1 GRWIRHVNAGAQY
14 AHGATVYRQRTAMRG
29 GVDAER
35 HSAHDGH
42 TEACDARCHQVCGIQ
57 PMLGRAP
64 RADDGNRR
72 VLEECESPAR
82 EQDERWIVEL
92 QQSLG
97 IAFVPARDHG
107 EVQLFD
113 RIEGT
118 LDPALGGGRYLLIA
132 PCGLERGLRAP

>member
-1 GRWIRHVNAGAQY
+1 
-14 AHGATVYRQRTAMRG
+14 
-29 GVDAER
+29 
-35 HSAHDGH
+35 
-42 TEACDARCHQVCGIQ
+42 
-57 PMLGRAP
+57 MLGRAP

-132 PCGLERGLRAP
+132 PCGLERGLRAPVSLRSEEHTSELQSRENLVCRLLLEQTKHRQ